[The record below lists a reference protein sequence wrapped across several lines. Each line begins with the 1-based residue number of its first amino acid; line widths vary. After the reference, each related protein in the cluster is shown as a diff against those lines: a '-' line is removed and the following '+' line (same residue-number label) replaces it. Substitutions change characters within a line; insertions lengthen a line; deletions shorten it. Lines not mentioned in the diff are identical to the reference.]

1 MQTIPLRNLPEYTL
15 DVTLEAVAYKFR
27 VKWNYRGQY
36 YTLEILTVEG
46 DLLIGAMKLALNA
59 TLLRRHPGR
68 GLPPGELTVID
79 SKGETRDI
87 TQNDLEER
95 IALVYVTEAELAA
108 L

>member
-1 MQTIPLRNLPEYTL
+1 MLTIPLRNLPEYTL

-46 DLLIGAMKLALNA
+46 TQLIGAMKLALNA
-59 TLLRRHPGR
+59 ALLRRHPGR
-68 GLPPGELTVID
+68 GLPPGELLVVD
-79 SKGETRDI
+79 SKQDPRVI
-87 TQNDLEER
+87 TEDDLEER
-95 IALVYVTEAELAA
+95 IALVYVTEAEYAA